1 MVKEYDGFVALKG
14 VSFEVKAGELFGLL
28 GPNGAGK
35 TTLLRII
42 GGIIP
47 ASEGRVEVLGMDV
60 SEKPYDVKRLIG
72 FCPQEMAFY
81 EDLSAWD
88 NMLFYAGLYDIP
100 SSEAKRRCR
109 ELLEMLGLWDVA
121 KKKVGAF
128 SGGMKK
134 KLNLAIS
141 LINDPKL
148 LLLDEPTT
156 GLDPN
161 ARREFWRYLERL
173 KEEGK
178 TVLLATHYMEE
189 ADYLSDRVAIMNEG
203 RIIALDTPQSLK
215 EKYGGPSVIEL
226 EAKRITEEEAKTL
239 SEFSE
244 KRQYLLREGTLRLY
258 VKKPRAALPKI
269 AEKAIS
275 IGLDVVSIRVVEPTL
290 EDVFLRLTG
299 RRLEE

>member
-1 MVKEYDGFVALKG
+1 
-14 VSFEVKAGELFGLL
+14 
-28 GPNGAGK
+28 
-35 TTLLRII
+35 
-42 GGIIP
+42 
-47 ASEGRVEVLGMDV
+47 
-60 SEKPYDVKRLIG
+60 
-72 FCPQEMAFY
+72 
-81 EDLSAWD
+81 
-88 NMLFYAGLYDIP
+88 
-100 SSEAKRRCR
+100 
-109 ELLEMLGLWDVA
+109 LWDVA

-134 KLNLAIS
+134 KLTLAIS

-244 KRQYLLREGTLRLY
+244 KGQYLLREGTLRLY